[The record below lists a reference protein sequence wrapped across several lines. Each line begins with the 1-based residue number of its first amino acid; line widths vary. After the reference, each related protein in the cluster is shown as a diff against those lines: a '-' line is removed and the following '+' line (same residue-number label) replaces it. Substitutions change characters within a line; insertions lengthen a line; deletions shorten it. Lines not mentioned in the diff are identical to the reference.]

1 MPVRGSALT
10 ESRTR
15 DVPADLSMYQPTASF
30 GQRLRQLR
38 VRAGLSQAALAERA
52 GLATAAVAA
61 LERGVRRSP
70 YPQTLSA
77 LAEALELSAEQRA
90 AFVDIARRSG
100 ASRTTSS
107 ANEPA
112 VQPPRLPVWLT
123 PLIGRQAE

>member
-15 DVPADLSMYQPTASF
+15 DVPADPSMNQPTASF

-52 GLATAAVAA
+52 GLAVPAVAA

-70 YPQTLSA
+70 YAQTVGA
-77 LAEALELSAEQRA
+77 LAQALGLTSAEHA
-90 AFVDIARRSG
+90 AFADASGRSG
-100 ASRTTSS
+100 
-107 ANEPA
+107 
-112 VQPPRLPVWLT
+112 
-123 PLIGRQAE
+123 